1 MLYVL
6 SAGEIMLIVFI
17 LFLYIAIT
25 NMINRHYYTK
35 RIRKIEK
42 AIKELNNYGS
52 TDINID

>member
-6 SAGEIMLIVFI
+6 SAGEILCMFFI
-17 LFLYIAIT
+17 LMLCIT
-25 NMINRHYYTK
+25 INDVINRHYYTK

-52 TDINID
+52 TDIDID